1 MPNDQ
6 FPLTFRWSSGEGWW
20 LAFCPEWELGGH
32 GSTKEEAK
40 QRLCEAILRN
50 AQTILQVKNDRP
62 TMEPQM
68 KAVAQQVMDNKDK
81 LLELLQ
87 EAA

>member
-1 MPNDQ
+1 MTNNQ
-6 FPLTFRWSSGEGWW
+6 FPLTLRWSSGEDWW

-50 AQTILQVKNDRP
+50 ARTILQVKDDRP

-68 KAVAQQVMDNKDK
+68 IAVAQQVMANKDR
-81 LLELLQ
+81 LSELLQ